1 MPFLLKSADISSA
14 LFKPHSRNSPHI
26 GMNGRKPKRL
36 IFAGGG
42 TRCLVFLPALVRLE
56 AEGILDEVEAWAGTS
71 AGALLA
77 ALMTVGRS
85 ATRVKKVFEAMD
97 FSRFRDFN
105 VANMVQFMD
114 VWGLD
119 DAEALT
125 QELEKALE
133 SLQAGA
139 STWTLADVPALTV
152 CVADLTDHVTLKVGA
167 STHPTLRIV
176 DAVRASMCFPIFYR
190 PFRNPVDEH
199 VWVDGGLCAN
209 FMWNEFTEAEQQ
221 ESLGFTFER
230 SWTEGGPQTF
240 TEYLQAMLR
249 FNDPHQTQAL
259 KAQWSSHI
267 LWFALPPF
275 PVWFVRFQKE
285 DFDLLETL
293 ANEAVDAW
301 FKRRPPSSEE
311 TPGRTRSREDPCTP
325 PPDSQQHHTD
335 GMLDIQRSS
344 CQQLRRVPFQDLPL
358 GIPRSSRRWSL

>member
-1 MPFLLKSADISSA
+1 
-14 LFKPHSRNSPHI
+14 
-26 GMNGRKPKRL
+26 MNGKKPKRL

-56 AEGILDEVEAWAGTS
+56 AEGILDDVEAWAGTS

-77 ALMTVGRS
+77 ALLAVGKS
-85 ATRVKKVFEAMD
+85 AVQVKKVFEAMD

-119 DAEALT
+119 DAEALQ

-133 SLQAGA
+133 SLHAGA
-139 STWTLADVPALTV
+139 AAWTLADVPALTV
-152 CVADLTDHVTLKVGA
+152 CVADLTDHVTLKVSA
-167 STHPTLRIV
+167 ATHPTLRIV

-190 PFRNPVDEH
+190 PFRHALDGH

-209 FMWNEFTEAEQQ
+209 FMWNEFTEVEQR

-240 TEYLQAMLR
+240 TEYMQAMLR
-249 FNDPHQTQAL
+249 FNDPHQTQVL

-267 LWFALPPF
+267 LWFPLPPF

-285 DFDLLETL
+285 DFDILEGL
-293 ANEAVDAW
+293 ANQAVLTW
-301 FKRRPPSSEE
+301 SKHHPPSSVE
-311 TPGRTRSREDPCTP
+311 TPRTKQSHGDHCTP
-325 PPDSQQHHTD
+325 PQGSQRHHTD
-335 GMLDIQRSS
+335 GMLDIQKSS
-344 CQQLRRVPFQDLPL
+344 CQQLHRVPFQDLPL